1 MDEFD
6 KLCQLFN
13 ILEWDICA
21 EEVEKN
27 IVR

>member
-13 ILEWDICA
+13 ILEWDIYA
-21 EEVEKN
+21 AEVEKN
-27 IVR
+27 IAR